1 MKYIR
6 LLFYILF
13 ISKTIVTWGGE
24 NIGGLSFRA
33 YEYSK
38 DERTSFIIPSGNQ
51 GVKFKDYLSVSFDLK
66 IREKGEHFGY
76 VCRMIVDNRNSLN
89 LILVNPVNEEPYLCL
104 IKDQQYLGKIHS
116 SATIDIHEWNRIKI
130 ELEYKNDT
138 LYVRNNGSLISKEK
152 VTAPDNHSVK
162 VCFGANKL
170 ASYTTSD
177 VAPIILKDVQ
187 IGLEPGSIKYE
198 WSLEQAVS
206 DTLLQDKFRQ
216 MTAFISNPEWII
228 NSHMYWKHRKTLSF
242 SSKTFPVPCEDQSA
256 C

>member
-51 GVKFKDYLSVSFDLK
+51 GVRFKDYLSVSFDLK

-116 SATIDIHEWNRIKI
+116 SATIDIHEWNKIKI
-130 ELEYKNDT
+130 ELEYKMIRYMSET
-138 LYVRNNGSLISKEK
+138 MVLLFLKR
-152 VTAPDNHSVK
+152 
-162 VCFGANKL
+162 KL
-170 ASYTTSD
+170 L
-177 VAPIILKDVQ
+177 PRIIILLKSALV
-187 IGLEPGSIKYE
+187 L
-198 WSLEQAVS
+198 
-206 DTLLQDKFRQ
+206 
-216 MTAFISNPEWII
+216 I
-228 NSHMYWKHRKTLSF
+228 N
-242 SSKTFPVPCEDQSA
+242 
-256 C
+256 

>member
-104 IKDQQYLGKIHS
+104 IKDQQ
-116 SATIDIHEWNRIKI
+116 
-130 ELEYKNDT
+130 
-138 LYVRNNGSLISKEK
+138 
-152 VTAPDNHSVK
+152 
-162 VCFGANKL
+162 
-170 ASYTTSD
+170 
-177 VAPIILKDVQ
+177 
-187 IGLEPGSIKYE
+187 IGR
-198 WSLEQAVS
+198 AHV
-206 DTLLQDKFRQ
+206 
-216 MTAFISNPEWII
+216 
-228 NSHMYWKHRKTLSF
+228 
-242 SSKTFPVPCEDQSA
+242 
-256 C
+256 

>member
-6 LLFYILF
+6 LLFYIFF

-51 GVKFKDYLSVSFDLK
+51 GVRFKDYLSVSFDLK

-89 LILVNPVNEEPYLCL
+89 LILVNHVNEEPYLCL

-116 SATIDIHEWNRIKI
+116 SATIDIHEWNWSIKMIRYMSETMVLLFLKRKLLPRI
-130 ELEYKNDT
+130 
-138 LYVRNNGSLISKEK
+138 
-152 VTAPDNHSVK
+152 
-162 VCFGANKL
+162 
-170 ASYTTSD
+170 
-177 VAPIILKDVQ
+177 IILLKSALV
-187 IGLEPGSIKYE
+187 L
-198 WSLEQAVS
+198 
-206 DTLLQDKFRQ
+206 
-216 MTAFISNPEWII
+216 I
-228 NSHMYWKHRKTLSF
+228 N
-242 SSKTFPVPCEDQSA
+242 
-256 C
+256 

>member
-38 DERTSFIIPSGNQ
+38 DERTSLIIPSGNQ
-51 GVKFKDYLSVSFDLK
+51 GVRFKDYLSVSFDLK

-130 ELEYKNDT
+130 ELEYKNDSFFQAEDGI
-138 LYVRNNGSLISKEK
+138 RDSS
-152 VTAPDNHSVK
+152 VTGVQTCALPILSEIMVLLFLK
-162 VCFGANKL
+162 RKL
-170 ASYTTSD
+170 L
-177 VAPIILKDVQ
+177 PRIIILLKSALV
-187 IGLEPGSIKYE
+187 L
-198 WSLEQAVS
+198 
-206 DTLLQDKFRQ
+206 
-216 MTAFISNPEWII
+216 I
-228 NSHMYWKHRKTLSF
+228 N
-242 SSKTFPVPCEDQSA
+242 
-256 C
+256 

>member
-51 GVKFKDYLSVSFDLK
+51 GVRFKDYLSVSFDLK

-116 SATIDIHEWNRIKI
+116 SAAIDIHEWNRIKI
-130 ELEYKNDT
+130 ELEYKMIRYMSEIMV
-138 LYVRNNGSLISKEK
+138 LLFLKR
-152 VTAPDNHSVK
+152 
-162 VCFGANKL
+162 KL
-170 ASYTTSD
+170 L
-177 VAPIILKDVQ
+177 PRIIILLKSALV
-187 IGLEPGSIKYE
+187 L
-198 WSLEQAVS
+198 
-206 DTLLQDKFRQ
+206 
-216 MTAFISNPEWII
+216 I
-228 NSHMYWKHRKTLSF
+228 N
-242 SSKTFPVPCEDQSA
+242 
-256 C
+256 

>member
-13 ISKTIVTWGGE
+13 ISKTIIIWGGE

-51 GVKFKDYLSVSFDLK
+51 GVRFKDYLSVSFDLK

-76 VCRMIVDNRNSLN
+76 VCRMIVDNKNSLN

-130 ELEYKNDT
+130 ELEYKMIRYMSEIMV
-138 LYVRNNGSLISKEK
+138 LLFLKR
-152 VTAPDNHSVK
+152 
-162 VCFGANKL
+162 KL
-170 ASYTTSD
+170 L
-177 VAPIILKDVQ
+177 PRIIILLKSALV
-187 IGLEPGSIKYE
+187 L
-198 WSLEQAVS
+198 
-206 DTLLQDKFRQ
+206 
-216 MTAFISNPEWII
+216 I
-228 NSHMYWKHRKTLSF
+228 N
-242 SSKTFPVPCEDQSA
+242 
-256 C
+256 

>member
-51 GVKFKDYLSVSFDLK
+51 GVRFKDYLSVSFDLK

-116 SATIDIHEWNRIKI
+116 SATIDIHEWNRKMIRYMSEIMVLLFLK
-130 ELEYKNDT
+130 
-138 LYVRNNGSLISKEK
+138 R
-152 VTAPDNHSVK
+152 
-162 VCFGANKL
+162 KL
-170 ASYTTSD
+170 L
-177 VAPIILKDVQ
+177 PRIIILLKSALV
-187 IGLEPGSIKYE
+187 L
-198 WSLEQAVS
+198 
-206 DTLLQDKFRQ
+206 
-216 MTAFISNPEWII
+216 I
-228 NSHMYWKHRKTLSF
+228 N
-242 SSKTFPVPCEDQSA
+242 
-256 C
+256 

>member
-24 NIGGLSFRA
+24 NIGGLSFHA

-51 GVKFKDYLSVSFDLK
+51 GVRFKDYLSVSFDLK

-104 IKDQQYLGKIHS
+104 IKDQ
-116 SATIDIHEWNRIKI
+116 
-130 ELEYKNDT
+130 
-138 LYVRNNGSLISKEK
+138 
-152 VTAPDNHSVK
+152 
-162 VCFGANKL
+162 
-170 ASYTTSD
+170 
-177 VAPIILKDVQ
+177 
-187 IGLEPGSIKYE
+187 
-198 WSLEQAVS
+198 
-206 DTLLQDKFRQ
+206 
-216 MTAFISNPEWII
+216 
-228 NSHMYWKHRKTLSF
+228 
-242 SSKTFPVPCEDQSA
+242 
-256 C
+256 

>member
-13 ISKTIVTWGGE
+13 ISKTIVTWGSE

-51 GVKFKDYLSVSFDLK
+51 GVRFKDYLSVSFDLK

-130 ELEYKNDT
+130 ELEYKMIRYMSEIMV
-138 LYVRNNGSLISKEK
+138 LLFLKR
-152 VTAPDNHSVK
+152 
-162 VCFGANKL
+162 KL
-170 ASYTTSD
+170 L
-177 VAPIILKDVQ
+177 PRIIILLKSALV
-187 IGLEPGSIKYE
+187 L
-198 WSLEQAVS
+198 
-206 DTLLQDKFRQ
+206 
-216 MTAFISNPEWII
+216 I
-228 NSHMYWKHRKTLSF
+228 N
-242 SSKTFPVPCEDQSA
+242 
-256 C
+256 

>member
-51 GVKFKDYLSVSFDLK
+51 GVRFKDYLSVSFDLK

-116 SATIDIHEWNRIKI
+116 SATIDIHEWNRIKMI
-130 ELEYKNDT
+130 RYMSEIMVLLFLK
-138 LYVRNNGSLISKEK
+138 R
-152 VTAPDNHSVK
+152 
-162 VCFGANKL
+162 KL
-170 ASYTTSD
+170 L
-177 VAPIILKDVQ
+177 PRIIILLKSALV
-187 IGLEPGSIKYE
+187 L
-198 WSLEQAVS
+198 
-206 DTLLQDKFRQ
+206 
-216 MTAFISNPEWII
+216 I
-228 NSHMYWKHRKTLSF
+228 N
-242 SSKTFPVPCEDQSA
+242 
-256 C
+256 

>member
-51 GVKFKDYLSVSFDLK
+51 GVRFKDYLSVSFDLK

-130 ELEYKNDT
+130 ELEYKMIRYMSEIMV
-138 LYVRNNGSLISKEK
+138 LLFLKR
-152 VTAPDNHSVK
+152 
-162 VCFGANKL
+162 KL
-170 ASYTTSD
+170 L
-177 VAPIILKDVQ
+177 PRIIILLKSALV
-187 IGLEPGSIKYE
+187 L
-198 WSLEQAVS
+198 
-206 DTLLQDKFRQ
+206 
-216 MTAFISNPEWII
+216 I
-228 NSHMYWKHRKTLSF
+228 N
-242 SSKTFPVPCEDQSA
+242 
-256 C
+256 

>member
-51 GVKFKDYLSVSFDLK
+51 GVRFKDYLSVSFDLK

-76 VCRMIVDNRNSLN
+76 VCRMIVDNKNSLN

-130 ELEYKNDT
+130 ELEYKMIRYMSEIMV
-138 LYVRNNGSLISKEK
+138 LLFLKR
-152 VTAPDNHSVK
+152 
-162 VCFGANKL
+162 KL
-170 ASYTTSD
+170 L
-177 VAPIILKDVQ
+177 PRIIILLKSALV
-187 IGLEPGSIKYE
+187 L
-198 WSLEQAVS
+198 
-206 DTLLQDKFRQ
+206 
-216 MTAFISNPEWII
+216 I
-228 NSHMYWKHRKTLSF
+228 N
-242 SSKTFPVPCEDQSA
+242 
-256 C
+256 

>member
-24 NIGGLSFRA
+24 NIGGLSFHA

-51 GVKFKDYLSVSFDLK
+51 GVRFKDYLSVSFDLK

-104 IKDQQYLGKIHS
+104 I
-116 SATIDIHEWNRIKI
+116 
-130 ELEYKNDT
+130 
-138 LYVRNNGSLISKEK
+138 NNKMG
-152 VTAPDNHSVK
+152 
-162 VCFGANKL
+162 
-170 ASYTTSD
+170 
-177 VAPIILKDVQ
+177 
-187 IGLEPGSIKYE
+187 
-198 WSLEQAVS
+198 
-206 DTLLQDKFRQ
+206 
-216 MTAFISNPEWII
+216 
-228 NSHMYWKHRKTLSF
+228 F
-242 SSKTFPVPCEDQSA
+242 SSELDGDFFSNGNYDIFDALPNNVLVGNDGHLYFIDTIIYKSQDNGFEKYKSLSPRYNQ
-256 C
+256 

>member
-51 GVKFKDYLSVSFDLK
+51 GVRFKDYLSVSFDLK

-130 ELEYKNDT
+130 EFLLIPCFASQFPYPACRAPTKRRSG
-138 LYVRNNGSLISKEK
+138 LGS
-152 VTAPDNHSVK
+152 A
-162 VCFGANKL
+162 
-170 ASYTTSD
+170 TSRCR
-177 VAPIILKDVQ
+177 A
-187 IGLEPGSIKYE
+187 
-198 WSLEQAVS
+198 W
-206 DTLLQDKFRQ
+206 
-216 MTAFISNPEWII
+216 
-228 NSHMYWKHRKTLSF
+228 
-242 SSKTFPVPCEDQSA
+242 
-256 C
+256 

>member
-51 GVKFKDYLSVSFDLK
+51 GVRFKDYLSVSFDLK

-76 VCRMIVDNRNSLN
+76 VCRMIVDNRNSFN

-130 ELEYKNDT
+130 ELEYKMIRYMSEIMV
-138 LYVRNNGSLISKEK
+138 LLFLKR
-152 VTAPDNHSVK
+152 
-162 VCFGANKL
+162 KL
-170 ASYTTSD
+170 L
-177 VAPIILKDVQ
+177 PRIIIL
-187 IGLEPGSIKYE
+187 L
-198 WSLEQAVS
+198 
-206 DTLLQDKFRQ
+206 KFVLVL
-216 MTAFISNPEWII
+216 I
-228 NSHMYWKHRKTLSF
+228 N
-242 SSKTFPVPCEDQSA
+242 
-256 C
+256 

>member
-51 GVKFKDYLSVSFDLK
+51 GVRFKDYLSVSFDLK

-116 SATIDIHEWNRIKI
+116 SAPIDIHEWNRIKI

-228 NSHMYWKHRKTLSF
+228 NNANQQLINISLF
-242 SSKTFPVPCEDQSA
+242 A

>member
-116 SATIDIHEWNRIKI
+116 SATIDIHEWNRIKNWSI
-130 ELEYKNDT
+130 KMIHYMSEIMVLLFLK
-138 LYVRNNGSLISKEK
+138 R
-152 VTAPDNHSVK
+152 
-162 VCFGANKL
+162 KL
-170 ASYTTSD
+170 L
-177 VAPIILKDVQ
+177 PRIIILLKSV
-187 IGLEPGSIKYE
+187 LV
-198 WSLEQAVS
+198 L
-206 DTLLQDKFRQ
+206 
-216 MTAFISNPEWII
+216 I
-228 NSHMYWKHRKTLSF
+228 N
-242 SSKTFPVPCEDQSA
+242 
-256 C
+256 

>member
-51 GVKFKDYLSVSFDLK
+51 GVRFKDYLSVSFDLK

-104 IKDQQYLGKIHS
+104 IKDQQYLGKIHF
-116 SATIDIHEWNRIKI
+116 SAAIDIHEWNRIKI
-130 ELEYKNDT
+130 ELEYKMIRYMSEIMV
-138 LYVRNNGSLISKEK
+138 LLFLKR
-152 VTAPDNHSVK
+152 
-162 VCFGANKL
+162 KL
-170 ASYTTSD
+170 L
-177 VAPIILKDVQ
+177 PRIIILLKSALV
-187 IGLEPGSIKYE
+187 L
-198 WSLEQAVS
+198 
-206 DTLLQDKFRQ
+206 
-216 MTAFISNPEWII
+216 I
-228 NSHMYWKHRKTLSF
+228 N
-242 SSKTFPVPCEDQSA
+242 
-256 C
+256 